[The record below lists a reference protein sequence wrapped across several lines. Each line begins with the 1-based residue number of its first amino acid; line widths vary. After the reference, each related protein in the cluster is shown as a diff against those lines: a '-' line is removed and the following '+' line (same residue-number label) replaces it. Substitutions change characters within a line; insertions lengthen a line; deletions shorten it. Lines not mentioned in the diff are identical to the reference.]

1 MGIGFGDTP
10 TGLRIDMYD
19 ISDDAMSIKSVVRMP
34 MGPVDKMSKRYRGL
48 VMGPGNA
55 LYACTDEGEVWKIT
69 ASLK

>member
-1 MGIGFGDTP
+1 
-10 TGLRIDMYD
+10 MYD
-19 ISDDAMSIKSVVRMP
+19 ITDDATSIRSVVRMP

-55 LYACTDEGEVWKIT
+55 LYACTDGEVWKIT